1 MGRKNI
7 SSNNIERLEQE
18 KRGLRI
24 KNIRENELKMNK
36 TQLAKEIGV
45 SSQFLGLVEEGK
57 GNLAYNSLKRL
68 RNISGTDNIVLEAQY
83 ITDSSFN
90 ITEKSKIVLK
100 FSDDTFL
107 DLYYTSLIPKT
118 DTEVIYG
125 TSIYFMDT
133 AYVDRTYS
141 IQAENKITNMKT
153 ITDIR
158 VETAEGFRNF
168 KVKESAANDIIRLYN
183 EMKELLSK

>member
-57 GNLAYNSLKRL
+57 GNLVYNSLKRL
-68 RNISGTDNIVLEAQY
+68 RNIIGHSADYILFGLDDN
-83 ITDSSFN
+83 
-90 ITEKSKIVLK
+90 
-100 FSDDTFL
+100 
-107 DLYYTSLIPKT
+107 
-118 DTEVIYG
+118 
-125 TSIYFMDT
+125 SI
-133 AYVDRTYS
+133 
-141 IQAENKITNMKT
+141 NK
-153 ITDIR
+153 
-158 VETAEGFRNF
+158 A
-168 KVKESAANDIIRLYN
+168 
-183 EMKELLSK
+183 KELLNNYSELEITETIDFLKHLIILMRNI